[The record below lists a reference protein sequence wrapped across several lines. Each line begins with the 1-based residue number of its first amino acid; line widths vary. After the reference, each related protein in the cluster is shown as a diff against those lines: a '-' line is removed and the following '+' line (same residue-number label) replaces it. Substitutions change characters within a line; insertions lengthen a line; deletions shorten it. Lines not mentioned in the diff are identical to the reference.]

1 MVKPASISTDGYN
14 GFSCFGKTLLSSFLG
29 LADPIQTAPNA
40 TRQSEEMEK
49 TRDRWRDR
57 RIEGGGYKAL
67 ERRKR
72 YRRFDRSNATQACR
86 LTKPG
91 AGFVILAVG
100 RTLRTPM
107 YHDIPSSKAVP
118 LLPEE

>member
-57 RIEGGGYKAL
+57 RIERLSGGRDIGGLIAVMPP
-67 ERRKR
+67 KR
-72 YRRFDRSNATQACR
+72 VVSQNLGQ
-86 LTKPG
+86 G
-91 AGFVILAVG
+91 VG